1 MAPLITYSK
10 IRRHYWALPNFMS
23 NLKTKQKLHNLKNY
37 YRLASN
43 SPSGPVSVLLTET
56 SNIVTYKPQN

>member
-1 MAPLITYSK
+1 MNVPSIYVNCQIL
-10 IRRHYWALPNFMS
+10 
-23 NLKTKQKLHNLKNY
+23 KQKLHNLKNY

-56 SNIVTYKPQN
+56 GNIVTYKPQN